1 MMTQYY
7 KAQMAMNSHDWEGFL
22 NAVIVIYTEL
32 NEPMPDLLDL
42 CASKRKSI
50 GWRKGKNYGE
60 GIDSFTE
67 SFKRTWEMDEVE
79 MVRE

>member
-32 NEPMPDLLDL
+32 NEAMPDLLDL
-42 CASKRKSI
+42 CASKEEISDEEKVEI
-50 GWRKGKNYGE
+50 MVKELIHLQNHLKELGKWA
-60 GIDSFTE
+60 
-67 SFKRTWEMDEVE
+67 K
-79 MVRE
+79 

>member
-42 CASKRKSI
+42 CASKEKVSDEEKVRIMAKELI
-50 GWRKGKNYGE
+50 HLQNHLKELGKWM
-60 GIDSFTE
+60 
-67 SFKRTWEMDEVE
+67 K
-79 MVRE
+79 

>member
-42 CASKRKSI
+42 CASKKEISDEEKVEI
-50 GWRKGKNYGE
+50 MAKELIHLQNHLKELGKWA
-60 GIDSFTE
+60 
-67 SFKRTWEMDEVE
+67 K
-79 MVRE
+79 

>member
-32 NEPMPDLLDL
+32 NEPMPDLLNL
-42 CASKRKSI
+42 CASKEEIS
-50 GWRKGKNYGE
+50 
-60 GIDSFTE
+60 
-67 SFKRTWEMDEVE
+67 DEEKVE
-79 MVRE
+79 IMAKE

>member
-42 CASKRKSI
+42 CASKEEISDEEKVEIMAKELIRLQNHLKEL
-50 GWRKGKNYGE
+50 GKWM
-60 GIDSFTE
+60 
-67 SFKRTWEMDEVE
+67 K
-79 MVRE
+79 

>member
-32 NEPMPDLLDL
+32 NEPMP
-42 CASKRKSI
+42 CASKEEISDEEKVEI
-50 GWRKGKNYGE
+50 MTKELIHLQNHLKELGKWM
-60 GIDSFTE
+60 
-67 SFKRTWEMDEVE
+67 K
-79 MVRE
+79 

>member
-32 NEPMPDLLDL
+32 NEPMPGLLDL
-42 CASKRKSI
+42 CASKEKVSDEEKVRIMAKELI
-50 GWRKGKNYGE
+50 RLQNHLKELGKWM
-60 GIDSFTE
+60 
-67 SFKRTWEMDEVE
+67 K
-79 MVRE
+79 

>member
-42 CASKRKSI
+42 CASKEEISDEEKVEI
-50 GWRKGKNYGE
+50 MAKELIHLQNHLKELGKW
-60 GIDSFTE
+60 T
-67 SFKRTWEMDEVE
+67 K
-79 MVRE
+79 